1 MILEKIPRDEEKESS
16 STSRNLVF
24 FVVIFLAAGGL
35 SFLLLE
41 IFLAPEPKKTHY
53 LLGARDSFLRKPACR
68 WGSLGRR
75 ERILIS
81 STTNQPPYVFIWY
94 KIWSG
99 GWWKGKRP
107 LPHCHQT
114 PLGKGIELWCGRLGG
129 KKGYL
134 PSSLHPPHDIYCFIV
149 GGGWKM
155 ERDTI
160 LLSWNL
166 GPKVNSRNRPKFLRE
181 TRLVAY

>member
-114 PLGKGIELWCGRLGG
+114 PLGKGIELWVMAFGAFSQGLF
-129 KKGYL
+129 L
-134 PSSLHPPHDIYCFIV
+134 SFPSFLNRARQEEPYERKRNWWHQVLEWAD
-149 GGGWKM
+149 M
-155 ERDTI
+155 EVPSESFHRS
-160 LLSWNL
+160 SWD
-166 GPKVNSRNRPKFLRE
+166 
-181 TRLVAY
+181 Y